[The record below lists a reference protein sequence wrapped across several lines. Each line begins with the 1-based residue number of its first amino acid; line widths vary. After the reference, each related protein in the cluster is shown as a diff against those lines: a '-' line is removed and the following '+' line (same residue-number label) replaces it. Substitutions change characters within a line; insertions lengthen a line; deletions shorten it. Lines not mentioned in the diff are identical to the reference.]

1 MIPIVTLHPLLHRNQ
16 LCVAIRWQN
25 SAVVERV
32 VRSFPG
38 RLFSITHRC
47 WYIPHAEDKLQELK
61 ARLAPHCHVH
71 LHDHLQQDLPHPI
84 MAPPAPEVTLPPDY
98 LETLLRMRY
107 SPMTIENYVSQFKA
121 FLTYLL
127 PDDVQAITEE
137 RIKAYLL
144 YLIEERKV
152 SISTQNQ
159 AINAIKFYLERV
171 LRGERKEYYIERPIK
186 DWKLPTVLSETEV
199 RDLLLNTHNLKHR
212 CMLFFLYSAGLRISE
227 LLNLKPGDI
236 DANRG
241 LIYVRAGKGKKDR
254 VTLLS
259 KVAYLYMEEYIKQY
273 QPKTWLFE
281 GRTGEGYSKRSVNL
295 IIKRSAQLASITK
308 RISAHTLRH
317 SFATHLL
324 ERGTDLRYIQTL
336 LGHESSLTTERYA
349 HVTKKGFEMLV
360 SPLDNLARTLILEEN
375 NKNWNKDI

>member
-16 LCVAIRWQN
+16 LCVAIRWQSN
-25 SAVVERV
+25 AVVEQV

-47 WYIPHAEDKLQELK
+47 WYIPYAEEPLAQLK
-61 ARLAPHCHVH
+61 AHLAPHCQVQ
-71 LHDHLQQDLPHPI
+71 LHDNLQQELPHQL
-84 MAPPAPEVTLPPDY
+84 MAPAAAEVTLPPDY
-98 LETLLRMRY
+98 LETLIRMRY

-121 FLTYLL
+121 FLTFLL
-127 PDDVQAITEE
+127 PDDVHAITEA
-137 RIKAYLL
+137 RIKEYLL
-144 YLIEERKV
+144 YLIEDRKV

-186 DWKLPTVLSETEV
+186 DWKLPTVLSEAEV
-199 RDLLLNTHNLKHR
+199 RDLLLKTGNLKHR
-212 CMLFFLYSAGLRISE
+212 CLLFFLYSAGLRISE

-236 DANRG
+236 DAGRG

-273 QPKTWLFE
+273 QPKQWLFQ
-281 GRTGEGYSKRSVNL
+281 GRTGDQYSSRSVNQ
-295 IIKRSAQLASITK
+295 IIKRSGRLAGITK

-360 SPLDNLARTLILEEN
+360 SPLDNLARTLILEES
-375 NKNWNKDI
+375 NKDI